1 MRLYISVYSSSS
13 RVTLLI
19 MATFIIIV
27 AAVTLYSNSSA
38 LGQTIVG
45 NGTQL
50 WTDKEN
56 NVKVQFTYS
65 PQTPIID
72 KPTLLKFSIQNLQT
86 GTPLKN
92 LIARVVIVTNS
103 SGQERSFKFT
113 NITAP
118 NGSFSVNYL
127 FPDTGV
133 YQVISRTYSKDA
145 PTLASFKV
153 LVPFQPLG
161 VINTNNIN
169 PLILTAGLVGIAGAI
184 AVVTFFVIMRKRTKN
199 KKVWYK
205 VEHTKLSN

>member
-1 MRLYISVYSSSS
+1 MVVVVGIMRVYISVYSSSS

-19 MATFIIIV
+19 MATSIIIV
-27 AAVTLYSNSSA
+27 AAAVTLYSNSSA
-38 LGQTIVG
+38 LGQTIAG

-72 KPTLLKFSIQNLQT
+72 KPTQLKFSIQNLQT

-118 NGSFSVNYL
+118 NGSFSLNYL

-199 KKVWYK
+199 KKV
-205 VEHTKLSN
+205 

>member
-1 MRLYISVYSSSS
+1 MVVVVGIMRLYISVYSSSS

-38 LGQTIVG
+38 LGQTIAG

-169 PLILTAGLVGIAGAI
+169 PLILTAGLVGIAGSI

-199 KKVWYK
+199 KKV
-205 VEHTKLSN
+205 

>member
-1 MRLYISVYSSSS
+1 MVVVVGIMRLYISVYSSIS

-19 MATFIIIV
+19 MATFIIIF

-38 LGQTIVG
+38 LGQTIAG

-50 WTDKEN
+50 WADKEN

-72 KPTLLKFSIQNLQT
+72 KPTQLKFSVQNLQT

-133 YQVISRTYSKDA
+133 YEVISRTYSKDA

-153 LVPFQPLG
+153 LVPFQPFG

-169 PLILTAGLVGIAGAI
+169 PLILIAGLVGIAGAI

-199 KKVWYK
+199 KKV
-205 VEHTKLSN
+205 

>member
-1 MRLYISVYSSSS
+1 MVVVVGIMRVYISVYSSSS

-19 MATFIIIV
+19 MATSIIIIIV

-38 LGQTIVG
+38 LGQTIAG

-72 KPTLLKFSIQNLQT
+72 KPTQLKFSIQNLQT

-199 KKVWYK
+199 KKV
-205 VEHTKLSN
+205 

>member
-1 MRLYISVYSSSS
+1 MVVVVGIMRLYISVYSSSS

-19 MATFIIIV
+19 MATSIIIV
-27 AAVTLYSNSSA
+27 AAAVTLYSNSSA
-38 LGQTIVG
+38 LGQTIAG

-72 KPTLLKFSIQNLQT
+72 KPTQLKFSIQNLQT

-118 NGSFSVNYL
+118 NGSFSLNYL

-199 KKVWYK
+199 KKV
-205 VEHTKLSN
+205 

>member
-1 MRLYISVYSSSS
+1 MVVVVGIMRLYISVYSSSS

-38 LGQTIVG
+38 LGQTIAG

-72 KPTLLKFSIQNLQT
+72 KPTQLKFSIQNLQT

-199 KKVWYK
+199 KKV
-205 VEHTKLSN
+205 

>member
-1 MRLYISVYSSSS
+1 MVVVVGIMRLYISVCSSSS
-13 RVTLLI
+13 RVTLII

-199 KKVWYK
+199 KKV
-205 VEHTKLSN
+205 

>member
-1 MRLYISVYSSSS
+1 MVVPVTIMSLHISVYSSSIS
-13 RVTLLI
+13 FVSLLVV
-19 MATFIIIV
+19 ATFVIIATVI
-27 AAVTLYSNSSA
+27 LYSNNPA
-38 LGQTIVG
+38 FGQTNSG

-50 WTDKEN
+50 WVDREN
-56 NVKVQFTYS
+56 NVKVQFTYL

-72 KPTLLKFSIQNLQT
+72 TPTQLKFNIQNSQT
-86 GTPLKN
+86 GTPLRN

-133 YQVISRTYSKDA
+133 YQVISRIYSKDA
-145 PTLASFKV
+145 SILASFKV
-153 LVPFQPLG
+153 PVPIQPFG

-169 PLILTAGLVGIAGAI
+169 PLILPAGLVGIVGAI
-184 AVVTFFVIMRKRTKN
+184 VVVSFLIMMKKRKKIKGMT
-199 KKVWYK
+199 
-205 VEHTKLSN
+205 

>member
-1 MRLYISVYSSSS
+1 MVVVVGIMRVYISVYSSSS

-19 MATFIIIV
+19 MATSIIIV
-27 AAVTLYSNSSA
+27 AAAVTLYSNSSA
-38 LGQTIVG
+38 LGQTIAG

-72 KPTLLKFSIQNLQT
+72 KPTQLKFSIQNLQT

-161 VINTNNIN
+161 VIDTNNIN

-199 KKVWYK
+199 KKV
-205 VEHTKLSN
+205 

>member
-1 MRLYISVYSSSS
+1 MVVVVGIMRLYISVYSSSS

-38 LGQTIVG
+38 LGQTIAG

-72 KPTLLKFSIQNLQT
+72 KPTQLKFSIQNLQT

-118 NGSFSVNYL
+118 NGSFSLNYL

-161 VINTNNIN
+161 VIDTNNIN

-199 KKVWYK
+199 KKV
-205 VEHTKLSN
+205 

>member
-1 MRLYISVYSSSS
+1 MVVVVEIMRLYISVYSSSS

-27 AAVTLYSNSSA
+27 AAAVTLYSNSSA
-38 LGQTIVG
+38 LGQTIAG

-72 KPTLLKFSIQNLQT
+72 KPTQLKFSIQNLQT

-92 LIARVVIVTNS
+92 LVARVVIVTNS

-161 VINTNNIN
+161 VINTNNID
-169 PLILTAGLVGIAGAI
+169 PLILTAGLVGVAGAI
-184 AVVTFFVIMRKRTKN
+184 AVVIFFVIMRKRTKN
-199 KKVWYK
+199 KKV
-205 VEHTKLSN
+205 

>member
-1 MRLYISVYSSSS
+1 MVVVVGIMRLYISVYSSSS

-72 KPTLLKFSIQNLQT
+72 KPTQLKFSIQNLQT

-169 PLILTAGLVGIAGAI
+169 PLILIAGLVGIAGAI

-199 KKVWYK
+199 KKV
-205 VEHTKLSN
+205 

>member
-1 MRLYISVYSSSS
+1 MVVVVGIMRVYISVYSSSS

-19 MATFIIIV
+19 MATSIIIVVV

-38 LGQTIVG
+38 LGQTIAG

-72 KPTLLKFSIQNLQT
+72 KPTQLKFSIQNLQT

-199 KKVWYK
+199 KKV
-205 VEHTKLSN
+205 

>member
-1 MRLYISVYSSSS
+1 MVVVVGIMRLYISVCSSSS

-19 MATFIIIV
+19 MATSIIIV

-38 LGQTIVG
+38 LGQTIAG

-72 KPTLLKFSIQNLQT
+72 KPTQLKFSIQNLQT

-199 KKVWYK
+199 KKV
-205 VEHTKLSN
+205 

>member
-1 MRLYISVYSSSS
+1 V
-13 RVTLLI
+13 
-19 MATFIIIV
+19 ATFIIIV

-38 LGQTIVG
+38 LGQTIAG

-56 NVKVQFTYS
+56 NVKVQFTYL

-72 KPTLLKFSIQNLQT
+72 TPTQLKFSIQNLQT

-161 VINTNNIN
+161 VVNTNSIN

-199 KKVWYK
+199 KKV
-205 VEHTKLSN
+205 

>member
-1 MRLYISVYSSSS
+1 MVVAVAIMSLHISVYSSISFVS
-13 RVTLLI
+13 LLVV
-19 MATFIIIV
+19 ATFVLATVI
-27 AAVTLYSNSSA
+27 LYSNTPA
-38 LGQTIVG
+38 FGQTISG

-50 WTDKEN
+50 WVDREN
-56 NVKVQFTYS
+56 NVKVQFTYL

-72 KPTLLKFSIQNLQT
+72 TPTQLKFNIQNLQT
-86 GTPLKN
+86 GTPLRN
-92 LIARVVIVTNS
+92 LVARVVIVTNS

-133 YQVISRTYSKDA
+133 YQVISRTYSKDV

-153 LVPFQPLG
+153 LVPLQPFG

-169 PLILTAGLVGIAGAI
+169 PLILPAGLVGIVGAI
-184 AVVTFFVIMRKRTKN
+184 VVVSFLIMMRKRKKN
-199 KKVWYK
+199 KKV
-205 VEHTKLSN
+205 